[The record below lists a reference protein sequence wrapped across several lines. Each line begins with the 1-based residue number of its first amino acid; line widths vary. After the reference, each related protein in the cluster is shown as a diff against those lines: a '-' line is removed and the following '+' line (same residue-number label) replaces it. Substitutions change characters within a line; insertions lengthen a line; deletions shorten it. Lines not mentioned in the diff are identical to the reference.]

1 MDACAGCASPRL
13 RHAKAWSDYRTR
25 RVREDAISGDAD
37 QEPHGPRQRRFS
49 SQAIGCRLLLDASA
63 LPALFGVLE
72 TCRHRERLLPLD
84 GTAPASPTF
93 AQHQA
98 APAAFRQPSVVAGSY
113 ADSQTGD
120 AMNKRRKRFPINR
133 EAYDLLMAGTSNSEG
148 TPPERLPS
156 SALRRCAIVAI
167 RPPPAGCRWL
177 AVVAISASAALRTG
191 PRSRRRR
198 PASRSQDRTRNASR
212 PVPPP

>member
-1 MDACAGCASPRL
+1 MTPARSRMGTDIANL
-13 RHAKAWSDYRTR
+13 RARQL
-25 RVREDAISGDAD
+25 DAD
-37 QEPHGPRQRRFS
+37 CYWMRQRCQHFS
-49 SQAIGCRLLLDASA
+49 GFSKLAGTVNGYYRSMAPPQRPRHSPDSA
-63 LPALFGVLE
+63 
-72 TCRHRERLLPLD
+72 
-84 GTAPASPTF
+84 APAAPTF

-98 APAAFRQPSVVAGSY
+98 APAAFRQPGVVAGSY

-133 EAYDLLMAGTSNSEG
+133 EAYDLLMAGISNSEG
-148 TPPERLPS
+148 TPPERMPS

-177 AVVAISASAALRTG
+177 AVVAIPDAAAPRTG

-198 PASRSQDRTRNASR
+198 PASRSQDRTRNAPR